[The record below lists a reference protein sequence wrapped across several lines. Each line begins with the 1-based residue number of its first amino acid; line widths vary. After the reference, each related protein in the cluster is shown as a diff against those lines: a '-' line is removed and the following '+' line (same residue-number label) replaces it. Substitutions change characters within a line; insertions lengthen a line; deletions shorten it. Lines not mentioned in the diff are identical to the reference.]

1 MGVDRIL
8 PDLLRNDYDP
18 SNDRRL
24 NLLDTSNASPTDVCR
39 ADERGAS
46 LLWTQSLVRESIFRR
61 AQLAPDVATIE
72 QPSAVPAAMPRAE
85 LERRAAH
92 LFERFEDD
100 GFLGVFSQGTSY
112 SEIAADLEGLS
123 VTDVATL
130 RQIYAERY
138 SAQRGGRDLASDIA
152 HELGDSY
159 DRFRALRVVS
169 PERVQTQLYP
179 QTEAGRDPS
188 IIIDPPAA
196 EIVPGTQITY
206 RFNPGHYIASGP
218 PTVRVFSVNDPAA
231 VRSGQVGETSGT
243 RETYEGN
250 FVASAEGRH
259 TIVFE
264 VQYEGQP
271 PTYYTYNQLVRSADA
286 AARSALLRMP
296 GTASDPDLY
305 LTLVE
310 QQITA
315 TEERIGTLRTNGGS
329 ADEIENLEQLLGQ
342 LRETREEVPSKL
354 NDGATARPIPMQAVL
369 IPTETAQPIPL
380 QLYAKPLGNNRWAI
394 VDITN
399 PTDAREY
406 TGSGSTPEEAIR
418 SAWSEFISSNNLPAG
433 QIAATPP
440 RIPPTYERPA
450 GFPETLNFGPQEV
463 WNQHSDGQSDFKT
476 WANGLGWFSL
486 AAAVVGVGLLFVPG
500 GQPFALGAFA
510 AAGVTGAASGGLSIY
525 DRVRYGNFELWSLD
539 TALDLLSIVGGL
551 ASAGG
556 AAAGISNLVRAGAT
570 TATLADGTVVTLRQA
585 DRLGRFVAISTGL
598 DQGSNVAGGVIIA
611 AAYLDQISRINSNPN
626 LTAEQKQQ
634 QTQAVLNQAMMF
646 GGIVVVGGG
655 LGGRRLPTGELDNL
669 LRAANFSPDLET
681 LVRNS
686 PGLQRALQEQGPDR
700 LRDLYDNY
708 VARQASLRVQNF
720 EEYVW
725 RNGVPTSV
733 DRVPRPLD
741 QTINNFGLMT
751 TSREVNEAV
760 LSNYNPA
767 LLDALRA
774 GNLPPR
780 VESAL
785 NDVLNGNYNFTGA
798 TDFATARAALSRDIN
813 SALGRSIET
822 VADLRRVLGVLEG
835 TNRSGT
841 SGSIGNY
848 FYQTRLAQGDQIRE
862 PAFPRDLY
870 VTDPARAADIT
881 TRRPDYLLVN
891 GSRTLD
897 IKTGYVSGD
906 FDRDQLLDYNDLVR
920 ASNDPANLE
929 LQRLL
934 RQRGVQGGLTGH
946 DYLFLPNGAGSAED
960 AARNAYVKITRELQ
974 GDAQRF
980 GVYYL
985 ADDGNIYKFIGFDEQ
1000 GRNLTQLVGP
1010 RLPN

>member
-18 SNDRRL
+18 SRDNRL
-24 NLLDTSNASPTDVCR
+24 NLLDDQSASPNDVCR
-39 ADERGAS
+39 EDGRGAS
-46 LLWTQSLVRESIFRR
+46 LLWTQGLVRESIFRR
-61 AQLAPDVATIE
+61 APLPTAAR
-72 QPSAVPAAMPRAE
+72 PSAVPPSLPRAE

-92 LFERFEDD
+92 IFERFQDD
-100 GFLGVFSQGTSY
+100 GFLGVFAQGTSY
-112 SEIAADLEGLS
+112 SEISADLEGLS
-123 VTDVATL
+123 PTDAATL

-138 SAQRGGRDLASDIA
+138 SARRGGRDLVSDIT

-159 DRFRALRVVS
+159 DRFRALRVLS

-179 QTEAGRDPS
+179 LTEEGREPR
-188 IIIDPPAA
+188 IIIDPPAT

-206 RFNPGHYIASGP
+206 RFDPGHYIASGP

-231 VRSGQVGETSGT
+231 VRAGRVGETSGA

-259 TIVFE
+259 AIVFE

-271 PTYYTYNQLVRSADA
+271 PQYYTYNQLVRSADS

-305 LTLVE
+305 LTLVD

-315 TEERIGTLRTNGGS
+315 TEQRINTLRASGGS
-329 ADEIENLEQLLGQ
+329 ADEISNLEELLGQ

-354 NDGATARPIPMQAVL
+354 NDGAVARPIPMQAVL
-369 IPTETAQPIPL
+369 IPTETAQPVPL
-380 QLYAKPLGNNRWAI
+380 QLYAKPLGNNRWSI

-406 TGSGSTPEEAIR
+406 AGSGATPEEAIR
-418 SAWSEFISSNNLPAG
+418 NAWSEFISSNNLPAG
-433 QIAATPP
+433 QVAATPP
-440 RIPPTYERPA
+440 RIPPAYERPA
-450 GFPETLNFGPQEV
+450 GFPETLGFGPQEV
-463 WNQHSDGQSDFKT
+463 WNQHSDGQSGFKE

-510 AAGVTGAASGGLSIY
+510 AAGVSGAASGGLSIY
-525 DRVRYGNFELWSLD
+525 DRVRYGNFEWWSLD
-539 TALDLLSIVGGL
+539 TALDLLSIAGGV

-556 AAAGISNLVRAGAT
+556 AAAGISNLLRAGAT
-570 TATLADGTVVTLRQA
+570 TATLADGTLVTLRQA
-585 DRLGRFVAISTGL
+585 DRLGRFVAITTGV

-611 AAYLDQISRINSNPN
+611 AAYLDQISRINANPN
-626 LTAEQKQQ
+626 LTAEQKQA
-634 QTQAVLNQAMMF
+634 QTQAVLHSAMMY

-655 LGGRRLPTGELDNL
+655 LGGRRVPAGELDNL
-669 LRAANFSPDLET
+669 LRAANFAPDLEAQ
-681 LVRNS
+681 VRNS

-700 LRDLYDNY
+700 LRELYDNY
-708 VARQASLRVQNF
+708 MARQATLRVGSF

-725 RNGVPTSV
+725 RNGVPTST
-733 DRVPRPLD
+733 DRVPRPLG
-741 QTINNFGLMT
+741 QAVNNFGLMT
-751 TSREVNEAV
+751 TAREVNEAV
-760 LSNYNPA
+760 LAQYNPA

-774 GNLPPR
+774 GNLPAR
-780 VESAL
+780 VETAL
-785 NDVLNGNYNFTGA
+785 NDVLNTNYNFTGA
-798 TDFATARAALSRDIN
+798 TDFATARGALSRDIN
-813 SALGRSIET
+813 AALGRSIES
-822 VADLRRVLGVLEG
+822 VSDLRRVLSVLEG

-870 VTDPARAADIT
+870 VSDPARAADVT

-891 GSRTLD
+891 GRRTLD

-920 ASNDPANLE
+920 ASQDQGNTA
-929 LQRLL
+929 LQNLL
-934 RQRGVQGGLTGH
+934 RQRGVNGGLTGH
-946 DYLFLPNGAGSAED
+946 DYLFLPNGAGSAEE
-960 AARNAYVKITRELQ
+960 AARNAYVRITRELQ

-980 GVYYL
+980 GVYFL
-985 ADDGNIYKFIGFDEQ
+985 ADDGNIYRFVGFDDQ
-1000 GRNLTQLVGP
+1000 GRNLTQKVGP
-1010 RLPN
+1010 HLPN